1 MTTSAAPLSPVVSP
15 VVPAVVP
22 AVAGAHPMTPAPYR
36 IRSRRPDRADTV
48 TLTLEPLEG
57 AAPPFLPGQFTM
69 LYAPGVGE
77 IPISISGRARSGG
90 YVQTIRAVGAV
101 SRALCH
107 LPVGSVVGVR
117 GPYGSAWRPSAAAGM
132 DVVVAA
138 GGLGLAPLRPVIR
151 ELAAHGS
158 RYGRI
163 SLIVGTRTPATLIYP
178 RELARWRDVNGID
191 VQVTVDHPDR
201 TWKGPVGLVTKL
213 IDRIVFEPRRTYAFV
228 CGPEIMMRA
237 VAAELVR
244 RHVPAERIALS
255 LERNMKCGIGRCGHC
270 QLGPLFT
277 CVDGPVL
284 GYDRAAPLLEV
295 REL

>member
-1 MTTSAAPLSPVVSP
+1 MIPI
-15 VVPAVVP
+15 
-22 AVAGAHPMTPAPYR
+22 PYR
-36 IRSRRPDRADTV
+36 VRSRRPDRADTV
-48 TLTLEPLEG
+48 TLTLEPVTG
-57 AAPPFLPGQFTM
+57 ACPPFLPGQFTM

-77 IPISISGRARSGG
+77 IPISISGHARSGG
-90 YVQTIRAVGAV
+90 YVQTIRSVGAV

-107 LPVGSVVGVR
+107 TPRGSIVGVR
-117 GPYGSAWRPSAAAGM
+117 GPFGTHFDLSQAAGL

-151 ELAAHGS
+151 ELEAHGA

-178 RELARWRDVNGID
+178 RELARWRRDFD

-201 TWKGPVGLVTKL
+201 TWKGPTGLITKL
-213 IDRIVFEPRRTYAFV
+213 VGRIVFEPRRTYAFV

-237 VAAELVR
+237 TAEDLLR
-244 RHVPAERIALS
+244 RGVPAERIALS

-277 CVDGPVL
+277 CLDGPVL
-284 GYDRAAPLLEV
+284 TYDRVSGLLEV
-295 REL
+295 KQL

>member
-1 MTTSAAPLSPVVSP
+1 MTTPALDARPVT
-15 VVPAVVP
+15 PAD
-22 AVAGAHPMTPAPYR
+22 GRHPMTPVPYR
-36 IRSRRPDRADTV
+36 VRSRRPDRADTV
-48 TLTLEPLEG
+48 TLTLEPVAG

-69 LYAPGVGE
+69 IYAPGVGE
-77 IPISISGRARSGG
+77 IPVSISGRARSGG
-90 YVQTIRAVGAV
+90 YVQTVRAVGAV
-101 SRALCH
+101 SRALCRM
-107 LPVGSVVGVR
+107 PVGSVVGVR
-117 GPYGSAWRPSAAAGM
+117 GPYGTAWRPADAAGL

-151 ELAAHGS
+151 ELAAHGA

-163 SLIVGTRTPATLIYP
+163 SLIVGARTPSTVLYP
-178 RELARWRDVNGID
+178 RELARWRDENGID
-191 VQVTVDHPDR
+191 VQITVDHPDR
-201 TWKGPVGLVTKL
+201 AWKGPVGLVTRL

-228 CGPEIMMRA
+228 CGPEVMMAA

-244 RHVPAERIALS
+244 RHVPPERIALS

-277 CVDGPVL
+277 CLDGPVL
-284 GYDRAAPLLEV
+284 GYDRVAALLEV

>member
-1 MTTSAAPLSPVVSP
+1 MIPT
-15 VVPAVVP
+15 
-22 AVAGAHPMTPAPYR
+22 PYR
-36 IRSRRPDRADTV
+36 VRSRRPDRADTV
-48 TLTLEPLEG
+48 TLTLEPADG
-57 AAPPFLPGQFTM
+57 SACPPFLPGQFTM
-69 LYAPGVGE
+69 IYAPGVGE
-77 IPISISGRARSGG
+77 IPISISGHARSGG

-101 SRALCH
+101 SGALCRTR
-107 LPVGSVVGVR
+107 VGDVVGVR
-117 GPYGSAWRPSAAAGM
+117 GPFGTHWDTSLAHGL

-178 RELARWRDVNGID
+178 RELARWARDFD

-201 TWKGPVGLVTKL
+201 SWKGRVGLITKL
-213 IDRIVFEPRRTYAFV
+213 VDRIVYDPRRAYAFV
-228 CGPEIMMRA
+228 CGPEVMMRA
-237 VAAELVR
+237 TAQRLGIAG
-244 RHVPAERIALS
+244 ERVALS

-277 CVDGPVL
+277 CTDGPVL
-284 GYDRAAPLLEV
+284 TYDRVAPLMEV
-295 REL
+295 SQL